1 MLFRPNF
8 CANCGEKIDRA
19 DWGIFTSRRFC
30 QVCESVYKGHDLI
43 PRIVVG
49 FGLIIGLFGIG
60 GYLKSNNS
68 VSETQ
73 FVKQPRKLAE
83 QAMQVA
89 QAAKKDISV
98 ADVNAAKSAQAVP
111 ESQNPAVLNKS
122 ETRMLEPPKQQKPLI
137 ETAAEVYFCGA
148 ETKKGTPCKHR
159 VKGPIRCFQHIGM
172 PAMLQPNKLR
182 IN

>member
-19 DWGIFTSRRFC
+19 DWGILTSRRFC
-30 QVCESVYKGHDLI
+30 QVCESVFKGQELI

-60 GYLKSNNS
+60 GYLKTGSYA
-68 VSETQ
+68 SETQ
-73 FVKQPRKLAE
+73 LVRHPRRLAE
-83 QAMQVA
+83 QAMPVA
-89 QAAKKDISV
+89 QAATKEPPA
-98 ADVNAAKSAQAVP
+98 ADSNAAGKAVSSRPETQNLSALPTA
-111 ESQNPAVLNKS
+111 
-122 ETRMLEPPKQQKPLI
+122 ETRIREPKPPM

-159 VKGPIRCFQHIGM
+159 VKSNTRCFQHAGM
-172 PAMLQPNKLR
+172 PAMLPADKLR
-182 IN
+182 VN